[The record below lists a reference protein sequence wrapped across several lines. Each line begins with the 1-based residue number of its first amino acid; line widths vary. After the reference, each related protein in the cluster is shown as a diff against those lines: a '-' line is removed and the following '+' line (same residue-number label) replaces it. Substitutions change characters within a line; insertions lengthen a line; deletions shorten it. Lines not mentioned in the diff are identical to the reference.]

1 MRTKILL
8 HFACTWV
15 VADLIWTLLPATV
28 GTDPYWMLKI
38 PRLIAAATAAL
49 AGIGKELWDKYHD
62 DEGVNPGDLTVDFT
76 AAIIWLILPAIQE
89 ILPWAIEPT
98 G

>member
-8 HFACTWV
+8 HFACTFV
-15 VADLIWTLLPATV
+15 VADLIWTLLPATI
-28 GTDPYWMLKI
+28 GTDPYWTLKI
-38 PRLIAAATAAL
+38 PRLIAFAAACL

-76 AAIIWLILPAIQE
+76 AAIIWLMLPAIQE

>member
-15 VADLIWTLLPATV
+15 IADFIWTLLPATV

-62 DEGVNPGDLTVDFT
+62 KEGIDAGDLTVDFM
-76 AAIIWLILPAIQE
+76 AAIIWLMLPPFQE

-98 G
+98 P

>member
-1 MRTKILL
+1 MKMKILL
-8 HFACTWV
+8 HFACTWL

-38 PRLIAAATAAL
+38 PRLIAAAAAAL

-62 DEGVNPGDLTVDFT
+62 DEGVDPGDLTVDFT